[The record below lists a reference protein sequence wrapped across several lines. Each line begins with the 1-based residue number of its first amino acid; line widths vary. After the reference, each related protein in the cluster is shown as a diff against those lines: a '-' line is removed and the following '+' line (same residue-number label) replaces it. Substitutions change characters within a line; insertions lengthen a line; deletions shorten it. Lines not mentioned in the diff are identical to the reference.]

1 MTSDLAP
8 HPRPLLSATFSNLR
22 YWIFFFLTSV
32 AYNVFFL
39 RTFSHWWFEDDPYL
53 FGFVKT
59 VRNPAAF
66 FHRDTI
72 KALGAGGAL
81 TPFQAIS
88 EWIDSSIAYRSL
100 FFAHLHNT
108 ISVTVTLLLL
118 FHVLRRF
125 AVSSRTAIVLCL
137 LWLCLPATIVVTEF
151 LSARHYLEGLAVT
164 LLAVAIAQNIG
175 QSVWPEKAK
184 TIAPL
189 CLAVSCAMLFKE
201 LYAITV
207 PLFCAIY
214 LFETKRYRAAASALL
229 PIPLYFAYRQWV
241 FGSHVDG
248 GSAFLGPTQYLT
260 YLSRLPHMMAG
271 NFGGYALLILFVVLL
286 FILARQQKSPARF
299 LVYAALLIGSQLAV
313 LYPVA
318 FPILLQWA
326 EHGTWCRVMFLLGTG
341 LLMAG
346 GVACSHARLRYVR
359 PLAAF
364 ATFAVLIFGAVATRA
379 EWQRLMLQSKREG
392 KFYVANPD
400 RLLYSE
406 VPGAFFLDGVRLL
419 YGIPVRHH
427 ILSIE
432 RPRPPAKVLER
443 HQTIWRMVN
452 GRFEP
457 DPQLFAELRA
467 KAAQP

>member
-39 RTFSHWWFEDDPYL
+39 GTFSHWWFEDDPYL

-59 VRNPAAF
+59 VRNPFSF

-81 TPFQAIS
+81 TPFQAVS
-88 EWIDSSIAYRSL
+88 EWIDSTIAYRSI

-108 ISVTVTLLLL
+108 VSVAVTLLLL

-125 AVSSRTAIVLCL
+125 AVSSRAAICLCL
-137 LWLCLPATIVVTEF
+137 LWLCLPATIVVSQF
-151 LSARHYLEGLAVT
+151 LSARHYLEGLTVT

-184 TIAPL
+184 NVALL
-189 CLAVSCAMLFKE
+189 CLTVACAMLFKE

-214 LFETKRYRAAASALL
+214 LFETKRYRAAAFSLL

-248 GSAFLGPTQYLT
+248 GSAFLGPAQYLT
-260 YLSRLPHMMAG
+260 YLSRLPHMIAG
-271 NFGGYALLILFVVLL
+271 NFGGNALLILFLL
-286 FILARQQKSPARF
+286 LLVIFARQQNKLVRF
-299 LVYAALLIGSQLAV
+299 LFYAALLVGSQLAV

-318 FPILLQWA
+318 FPILLQWT

-346 GVACSHARLRYVR
+346 GVACYHCRLRYAR
-359 PLAAF
+359 SAAAV
-364 ATFAVLIFGAVATRA
+364 ATFAVLIFGATATRA

-392 KFYVANPD
+392 KFYVTNPD

-406 VPGAFFLDGVRLL
+406 VPGSFFLDGVRLL
-419 YGIPVRHH
+419 YNIPVRHH
-427 ILSIE
+427 ILSVE
-432 RPRPPAKVLER
+432 RTRPPADVLEK

-452 GRFEP
+452 GKFEP
-457 DPQLFAELRA
+457 DAKLFAELRA
-467 KAAQP
+467 NAAQP